1 MIFLKKNIPY
11 NHFYAYLHF
20 GDIIREVT
28 DSLGDSDLVMKL
40 GHSYWE
46 EKNEIFSLILG
57 Y

>member
-46 EKNEIFSLILG
+46 EKNEIFSLILR